1 MSCDIVQLQYLA
13 IWLSCIIVK
22 KPVEQGGY
30 TCLPNAIFNNSTI
43 FLGSQSL
50 APQVLTGIPEK
61 HFRHVIES

>member
-13 IWLSCIIVK
+13 IWLSCIVK
-22 KPVEQGGY
+22 NPVGQGGY
-30 TCLPNAIFNNSTI
+30 ACLPSAIFNNSTI